1 MLASTVSN
9 ATITTYFLRDRI
21 APPNDVMPTDIL
33 LISETVVVNVALAY
47 GTNGAHLGQQLADSL
62 GSQTN
67 GQSYGTGGTNNGQQ
81 LSNSLGSQS
90 NNQVLWYWRY

>member
-1 MLASTVSN
+1 
-9 ATITTYFLRDRI
+9 
-21 APPNDVMPTDIL
+21 MPTDIL

-67 GQSYGTGGTNNGQQ
+67 GQSYGTGGINNAQQ
-81 LSNSLGSQS
+81 LSNSLGSQTNS
-90 NNQVLWYWRY
+90 QSYGTGGTNNGQQISRISWRNRNSLVC